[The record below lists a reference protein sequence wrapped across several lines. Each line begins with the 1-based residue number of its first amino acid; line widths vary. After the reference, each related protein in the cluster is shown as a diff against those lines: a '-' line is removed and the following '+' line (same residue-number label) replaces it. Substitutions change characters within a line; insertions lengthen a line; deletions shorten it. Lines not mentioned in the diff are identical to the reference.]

1 MNIYFPHEIMER
13 LMTDPDKKKIV
24 SYGIGIALFLSLTTF
39 FLDICIFRISSITG
53 IIILSGFAVLLCL
66 FIYMAKMKF
75 SFRELV
81 LPVVIA
87 FGAAVLVLI
96 LAAFAGNALIHDMP
110 GTVTYTVSVNG
121 LDRYNGGLAT
131 DIIVPLPMINGEQ
144 AFSDDELQYRQFGQW
159 KSMLVVTPQGK
170 MIAFQSLDRNLTNIH
185 AQWFRESRKNTMKI
199 DSSKDLLSPRINLT
213 QVNYTRT
220 VSPDVTGGGYVS
232 KVYIEK
238 EMRAFD
244 EKNGTISFNI
254 SFFVSEGT
262 TLGFLGKTYNAQVS
276 EEIPAGFRQS
286 VPVAVYIEKI
296 TG

>member
-1 MNIYFPHEIMER
+1 MSAPDKRKNVSYIIATVLFLTLALIFLNIYIF
-13 LMTDPDKKKIV
+13 
-24 SYGIGIALFLSLTTF
+24 GIS
-39 FLDICIFRISSITG
+39 DITR
-53 IIILSGFAVLLCL
+53 IIILCGCAVLLCL
-66 FIYMAKMKF
+66 FIYTARMKF
-75 SFRELV
+75 PFGELI
-81 LPVVIA
+81 LPVAIA
-87 FGAAVLVLI
+87 SGAAVIVLL

-144 AFSDDELQYRQFGQW
+144 AFSDDDLQYRQFGQW

-185 AQWFRESRKNTMKI
+185 AQWFRESRKNKMNI

-213 QVNYTRT
+213 QENYTRT
-220 VSPDVTGGGYVS
+220 ISPDVTGGGYVS

-238 EMRAFD
+238 EIRALD
-244 EKNGTISFNI
+244 ENNSTISFNI

-262 TLGFLGKTYNAQVS
+262 TWGFLGKTYNAQVS

-286 VPVAVYIEKI
+286 VPVTVYIEKI

>member
-1 MNIYFPHEIMER
+1 
-13 LMTDPDKKKIV
+13 MTDPDKKKIV

>member
-1 MNIYFPHEIMER
+1 
-13 LMTDPDKKKIV
+13 MTDPNKKKDV
-24 SYGIGIALFLSLTTF
+24 SYIISIALFLTLALL
-39 FLDICIFRISSITG
+39 FLDICIFGISDITG
-53 IIILSGFAVLLCL
+53 IIILFGCAVLLCL
-66 FIYMAKMKF
+66 FIYTAKMKF
-75 SFRELV
+75 PFGKLV
-81 LPVVIA
+81 LPVAIASGTAVI
-87 FGAAVLVLI
+87 VLL

>member
-1 MNIYFPHEIMER
+1 
-13 LMTDPDKKKIV
+13 MTDPDKKKNV
-24 SYGIGIALFLSLTTF
+24 SYIIATALFLTLALL
-39 FLDICIFRISSITG
+39 FLDICVFGISDITH
-53 IIILSGFAVLLCL
+53 IIILCGCAVLLCL
-66 FIYMAKMKF
+66 FIYTAKMKF
-75 SFRELV
+75 PFGGLI
-81 LPVVIA
+81 LPVAIASGVAVI
-87 FGAAVLVLI
+87 VLL
-96 LAAFAGNALIHDMP
+96 LAAFTGNALIHDMP

-121 LDRYNGGLAT
+121 LDRYSGGLAT
-131 DIIVPLPMINGEQ
+131 DIIVPLPRVNGEQ

-185 AQWFRESRKNTMKI
+185 AQWFRETRKNKMNI
-199 DSSKDLLSPRINLT
+199 DSSKDLLTPRINLT
-213 QVNYTRT
+213 QENYTRT
-220 VSPDVTGGGYVS
+220 VSPDVSGGGYIS

-238 EMRAFD
+238 EIQALN
-244 EKNGTISFNI
+244 ENNGTISFNL

-262 TLGFLGKTYNAQVS
+262 TLGFLGKTYNAQIS